1 MIFVLLTLIALGLLS
16 KLCEVDG
23 VFVTHD
29 EQVRRERAIN
39 EG

>member
-1 MIFVLLTLIALGLLS
+1 MILLMLTLIALGLLS

-29 EQVRRERAIN
+29 EQVRRERAIS